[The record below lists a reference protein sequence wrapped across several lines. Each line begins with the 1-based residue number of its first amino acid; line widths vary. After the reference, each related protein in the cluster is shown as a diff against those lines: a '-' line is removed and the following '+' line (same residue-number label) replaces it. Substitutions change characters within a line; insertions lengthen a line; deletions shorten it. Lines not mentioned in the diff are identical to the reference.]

1 MQAVDFLAVLFVTNA
16 SGRDLGANRARDGEG
31 ASGRVL
37 ARIAASAPRKHR
49 VIQRGLRIQRNI
61 AHQHRAPLLIDGKAQ
76 LGNLRPRHALLIL
89 GNKLGHGVDL
99 HRSIHAPRGDARVEP
114 SADVDGIV
122 ARNATPTFG
131 DVVGERTLEIRGVE
145 EQRPTELASWL
156 RRVARVGQRQRHV
169 CVTEELTVRRAAEG
183 QTIGRN
189 QKTITDLRDAE
200 AVIGKRPAAVEERPT
215 RRGDFVGVTVGRAVH
230 AELRRAVVKA
240 IARPVAESALERLKH
255 RVKGRPALRP
265 TVARQRARRTKRLR
279 LVVRVVGQDPSR
291 RQSDLKSRN
300 RPRNQRPHR
309 RVKTRAVMELRRHA
323 LCVTGDV
330 TVEAVAC
337 EFACDRTRV
346 CTRVGSRVRTRG
358 IRARVRQK
366 RRA

>member
-1 MQAVDFLAVLFVTNA
+1 MQAVDFFAVLFVTNA

-37 ARIAASAPRKHR
+37 ARIAASAPREHR

-122 ARNATPTFG
+122 ARNAAPTFG
-131 DVVGERTLEIRGVE
+131 DVVGERTLEIRGVQ

-169 CVTEELTVRRAAEG
+169 CVTEELTVGRAVEG

-189 QKTITDLRDAE
+189 QKTIADLRDAE
-200 AVIGKRPAAVEERPT
+200 AVIRKRPAAVEERPT

-309 RVKTRAVMELRRHA
+309 RVETRAVMELRRHA
-323 LCVTGDV
+323 LCVAGDV
-330 TVEAVAC
+330 TVETVAC
-337 EFACDRTRV
+337 EFGCVCAC
-346 CTRVGSRVRTRG
+346 VRTRCM
-358 IRARVRQK
+358 RASVRQK

>member
-1 MQAVDFLAVLFVTNA
+1 MQAVDFLAVLLVTNA
-16 SGRDLGANRARDGEG
+16 PGRDLGANRARDGEG
-31 ASGRVL
+31 AGGRVL
-37 ARIAASAPRKHR
+37 ACIAASAPREHR

-89 GNKLGHGVDL
+89 GNKLRHGVDL
-99 HRSIHAPRGDARVEP
+99 HRSIDAPRGDARVEP

-169 CVTEELTVRRAAEG
+169 RVTEQLTVRGAVEG

-189 QKTITDLRDAE
+189 QEAIADLRDAE
-200 AVIGKRPAAVEERPT
+200 AVISEWPAAVEERPT
-215 RRGDFVGVTVGRAVH
+215 GRGDFVGVTVGRAVH

-255 RVKGRPALRP
+255 RVKGRAALRP

-309 RVKTRAVMELRRHA
+309 RVETRAVMELRRHA
-323 LCVTGDV
+323 LRVTGDV

-346 CTRVGSRVRTRG
+346 CTRGM
-358 IRARVRQK
+358 RARVRQK
-366 RRA
+366 RHA